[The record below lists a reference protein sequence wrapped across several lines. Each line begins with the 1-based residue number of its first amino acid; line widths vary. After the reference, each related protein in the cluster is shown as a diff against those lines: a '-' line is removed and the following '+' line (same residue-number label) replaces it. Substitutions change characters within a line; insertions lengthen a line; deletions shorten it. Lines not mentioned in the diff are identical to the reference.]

1 MGEPAVK
8 LADHSQ
14 SLEAAPGANEAPG
27 LSSPHSLRQDSHH
40 SSHKKPYRIVILLLV
55 SVFMI
60 LGSVGYYWYVYLER
74 YVGTDD
80 AYIEA
85 DLYPANS
92 RIMGYMKDVN
102 VEEGDTVTQ
111 GQVIASIDDADIDFE
126 LNFKKMKLQKAKTD
140 LARAQQLHDSN
151 AISEFD
157 LENADANYNANL
169 ADFQATEIKLR
180 YSRVLSPSDGV
191 VAKRSVQPGQF
202 VQPGQVLVVVVDNR
216 KPWIKANFKETQI
229 EHLKPGQEVWVKL
242 DSYPDAPIK
251 GRVATIFPSSG
262 AKLSIL
268 PPENATGN
276 FTRIVQRIPVKI
288 SVKAQPGV
296 YLRPGMSVQVSVDT
310 QSDTKSDASSGG
322 PSRVPSGKQ

>member
-1 MGEPAVK
+1 MGEPARHLKDNSVTSIGDP
-8 LADHSQ
+8 AYV
-14 SLEAAPGANEAPG
+14 APA
-27 LSSPHSLRQDSHH
+27 
-40 SSHKKPYRIVILLLV
+40 KKPFKLVIAVLLV
-55 SVFMI
+55 VFA
-60 LGSVGYYWYVYLER
+60 LLSSVGYYWYVYLER

-85 DLYPANS
+85 DLYPVNS
-92 RIMGYMKDVN
+92 RIMGYMKNVD
-102 VEEGDTVTQ
+102 VEEGDTVTK
-111 GQVIASIDDADIDFE
+111 GQVLASIDDADIDFE
-126 LNFKKMKLQKAKTD
+126 LNYKKMKLQKAETD
-140 LARAQQLHDSN
+140 LKRARQLHQSN

-157 LENADANYNANL
+157 LENAEAGYRSNL

-180 YSRVLSPSDGV
+180 YSKVLSPSDGV

-202 VQPGQVLVVVVDNR
+202 VQPGQVLLVVVDNR

-229 EHLKPGQEVWVKL
+229 EHLKSGQEVRIWL
-242 DSYPDAPIK
+242 DSYPNA
-251 GRVATIFPSSG
+251 RVRGKVETVFPSSG

-288 SVKAQPGV
+288 SVGPQDGI

-310 QSDTKSDASSGG
+310 N
-322 PSRVPSGKQ
+322 SGKSL